1 MKATPEATRLAIIA
15 AYQKH
20 GTYKGT
26 AAALSLSP
34 MVVKKWIQRFQT
46 LGTVA
51 VAKKTGRKRALST
64 SASVKAHQLLLSN
77 QYTGSDHVA
86 RELHKQGIT
95 ATKVHKTTVI
105 RAAKGVAKGKGTT
118 IRALRGRPCKQL
130 SPATMQKRLAFAKA
144 NKKRDWG
151 RVLFT
156 DRKKFLFCYPGVK
169 VMPVTWV
176 SKGGEREAAGPNH
189 PMALNVYCGV
199 SRYGVTSFHMVA
211 GTSNY
216 QSQYYNQKGQPAKNI
231 TKQEYRDV
239 LMKTLL
245 PAGQRLLGGRGLTL
259 WVLQQDNDPTHSVA
273 STTIAEFNKAYNSS
287 IKLLDKWPPNS
298 PDLNII
304 ENLWSYVEGK
314 VRARGCETFQ
324 EFMAAVKEELASV
337 PQKVITSLY
346 QSIPKRLAIVI
357 RKKGGKTGY

>member
-1 MKATPEATRLAIIA
+1 MKATPEDKRVGAIA
-15 AYQKH
+15 AFQKL
-20 GTYKGT
+20 GTYQGT
-26 AAALSLSP
+26 AAALGIHRHTA
-34 MVVKKWIQRFQT
+34 KKWIQRFQNS
-46 LGTVA
+46 GSVA
-51 VAKKTGRKRALST
+51 IAKKTGRKRALSA
-64 SASVKAHQLLLSN
+64 SAAEKAHQLLLSN

-95 ATKVHKTTVI
+95 AAKVHKTTVI
-105 RAAKGVAKGKGTT
+105 RAAREVAKGKGTT
-118 IRALRGRPCKQL
+118 IRALRGKPCKQL
-130 SPATMQKRLAFAKA
+130 SPATMQKRLAFAQA
-144 NKKRDWG
+144 NKMRDWG

-189 PMALNVYCGV
+189 PMSLNVYCGV
-199 SRYGVTSFHMVA
+199 SRCGVTSFHIVA
-211 GTSNY
+211 GTSKH
-216 QSQYYNQKGQPAKNI
+216 QSQYNNQKGQPAKNI

-245 PAGQRLLGGRGLTL
+245 PAGQRLLGGRGMEF

-273 STTIAEFNKAYNSS
+273 STTIAEYNKAYNTS
-287 IKLLDKWPPNS
+287 IQLLDKWPPNS

-314 VRARGCETFQ
+314 VRSRGCETF
-324 EFMAAVKEELASV
+324 EDFKAAVKEELASV
-337 PQKVITSLY
+337 QKKVITNLY
-346 QSIPKRLAIVI
+346 QSIPKRLATVI

>member
-1 MKATPEATRLAIIA
+1 MKATPEPTRLAIISA
-15 AYQKH
+15 FEKH
-20 GTYKGT
+20 GTYQGT
-26 AAALSLSP
+26 AAALGIHRHT
-34 MVVKKWIQRFQT
+34 VKKWIQRVRNS
-46 LGTVA
+46 GSVA
-51 VAKKTGRKRALST
+51 VAKKTGRKRALSA
-64 SASVKAHQLLLSN
+64 SASEKAHQLLLSN
-77 QYTGSDHVA
+77 QYAGSDHVA
-86 RELHKQGIT
+86 RVLHSQGVT
-95 ATKVHKTTVI
+95 ATKVHGTTVI
-105 RAAKGVAKGKGTT
+105 RAAREVAKGRGTT

-130 SPATMQKRLAFAKA
+130 SPATMQKRLAFAQA
-144 NKKRDWG
+144 NKKRDWA

-176 SKGGEREAAGPNH
+176 EKGGEREAAGPNH

-199 SRYGVTSFHMVA
+199 SRYGVTSFHIVA
-211 GTSNY
+211 GTSNH
-216 QSQYYNQKGQPAKNI
+216 QCQYYNQKGQPAKNI

-245 PAGQRLLGGRGLTL
+245 PAGQRLLGGKGMMI

-273 STTIAEFNKAYNSS
+273 STTVAEYNKAYNSS
-287 IKLLDKWPPNS
+287 IKLLDSWPPNS

-314 VRARGCETFQ
+314 VRARGCKTFG
-324 EFMAAVKEELASV
+324 EFKAAVKEELASV
-337 PQKVITSLY
+337 PDKLITSLY